1 MTYVL
6 RLKFRS
12 RPGLF
17 ISVFN
22 LKEEVVLEDSCEYL
36 FNKIQLVTASPQ
48 LSVYSSSQPLP
59 YLAPP
64 TAPGMSLKSSE
75 GA

>member
-1 MTYVL
+1 MSLDSNLEADQGFSYL
-6 RLKFRS
+6 
-12 RPGLF
+12 
-17 ISVFN
+17 FN
-22 LKEEVVLEDSCEYL
+22 LKEEVVLEDSYEYI
-36 FNKIQLVTASPQ
+36 FNQIQLVTASPEP
-48 LSVYSSSQPLP
+48 SVYRPSQPLP